1 MNDKQARPPLAILLV
16 AALAV
21 LLALIPFGYLLVR
34 VFGAGFESFLEILE
48 ETRTLELMTSSLLL
62 ALAVSVSA
70 ILIGTFQAWIA
81 VRSNLPGRKVFA
93 VLAALP
99 LAIPSYVAAYSWL
112 AVFPYLSGFF
122 AAWLILTMGTAPLVY
137 LSVSA
142 ALARFDSATEE
153 VASSLG
159 AGKFAVLR
167 KVTWPNIKGAA
178 YSGGLLSALYVLSD
192 FGAVSIVRYDT
203 FTRAIYNA
211 YRASFDRNLAATLA
225 LILVAVTVLVLV
237 IESKSQR
244 DKPIGTVIANRL
256 NRIDLQNYKTPLVA
270 LLAGIA
276 SVGLVVPMAS
286 LIRWSIIGLPETDW
300 AQVLEALFSSFYL
313 SISGGLLTAMLGV
326 ALAIVV
332 VRFRTPF
339 SKLLERS
346 VWLTH
351 ATPGIVVALSLVF
364 FSNQVAPWI
373 YQSLFLVLIAYVALF
388 LPNALSAIS
397 TPLRQSPISL
407 DEVSASLGL
416 TKFQTLRRVVL
427 PIAGPGIFA
436 ATTLVILTVL
446 KELPATLLLRPTG
459 VETLATRLWT
469 ETGVASFSTA
479 APYALLLVLLAGIPA
494 WLLNR
499 AIRKDLEPINDL
511 ERV

>member
-1 MNDKQARPPLAILLV
+1 V
-16 AALAV
+16 AVVAV
-21 LLALIPFGYLLVR
+21 LLSLIPFGYLLVR
-34 VFGAGFESFLEILE
+34 VFGAGFESFIESIE
-48 ETRTLELMTSSLLL
+48 RTRTLELLANSLLL
-62 ALAVSVSA
+62 AIAVSLSA
-70 ILIGTFQAWIA
+70 MLIGTLQAWIA
-81 VRSNLPGRKVFA
+81 VRSNLPGRKAFA

-99 LAIPSYVAAYSWL
+99 LAIPSYVAAYSWV
-112 AVFPYLSGFF
+112 AVIPGFSGFF
-122 AAWLILTMGTAPLVY
+122 AAWLLLTVGTAPLVY

-167 KVTWPNIKGAA
+167 KVTWPNIKGATF
-178 YSGGLLSALYVLSD
+178 SGGLLSALYVLSD

-237 IESKSQR
+237 VESRSR
-244 DKPIGTVIANRL
+244 GRKPIGTVIANRL
-256 NRIDLQNYKTPLVA
+256 NRIDLRIWKLPLVA
-270 LLAGIA
+270 LLTGIA
-276 SVGLVVPMAS
+276 SVSLVVPLAS
-286 LIRWSIIGLPETDW
+286 LTRWSIVGLPDTDW
-300 AQVLEALFSSFYL
+300 QEVSEALFSSIYL
-313 SISGGLLTAMLGV
+313 SVSGGMLTALLAV
-326 ALAIVV
+326 AIALVV
-332 VRFRTPF
+332 VRFKTRLGF
-339 SKLLERS
+339 VLERS

-351 ATPGIVVALSLVF
+351 ATPGIVVALSLVY
-364 FSNQVAPWI
+364 FSNQVSPWI
-373 YQSLFLVLIAYVALF
+373 YQTLFLVLIAYVALF

-397 TPLRQSPISL
+397 IPLSQSPTSL

-416 TKFQTLRRVVL
+416 TKLQTLRRVVL

-469 ETGVASFSTA
+469 ETGVAAFSTA
-479 APYALLLVLLAGIPA
+479 ALYALLLVLLAGIPA

-511 ERV
+511 ERA

>member
-1 MNDKQARPPLAILLV
+1 V
-16 AALAV
+16 AVVAV
-21 LLALIPFGYLLVR
+21 LLSLIPFGYLLVR
-34 VFGAGFESFLEILE
+34 VFGAGFDSFVESIER
-48 ETRTLELMTSSLLL
+48 TRTLELLANSVLL
-62 ALAVSVSA
+62 AIAVSLSA
-70 ILIGTFQAWIA
+70 MLIGTAQAWIA

-99 LAIPSYVAAYSWL
+99 LAIPSYVAAYSWV
-112 AVFPYLSGFF
+112 AVIPGFSGFF
-122 AAWLILTMGTAPLVY
+122 AAWLLLTVGTAPLVY

-167 KVTWPNIKGAA
+167 KVTWPNIKGATL
-178 YSGGLLSALYVLSD
+178 SGGLLSALYVLSD

-237 IESKSQR
+237 VESRSKGR
-244 DKPIGTVIANRL
+244 KPIGTVIANRL
-256 NRIDLQNYKTPLVA
+256 NRIDLRIWKLPLVA
-270 LLAGIA
+270 LLTGIA
-276 SVGLVVPMAS
+276 SVSLVVPLAS
-286 LIRWSIIGLPETDW
+286 LTRWSIVGLPDTDW
-300 AQVLEALFSSFYL
+300 QEVSEALFSSIYL
-313 SISGGLLTAMLGV
+313 SVSGGMLTALLAV
-326 ALAIVV
+326 AIALVV
-332 VRFRTPF
+332 VRFKTRLGF
-339 SKLLERS
+339 VLERS

-373 YQSLFLVLIAYVALF
+373 YQTLLLVLIAYVALF

-397 TPLRQSPISL
+397 IPLSQSPISL
-407 DEVSASLGL
+407 DEVSSSLGL
-416 TKFQTLRRVVL
+416 TKLQTLRRVVL

-469 ETGVASFSTA
+469 ETGVAAFSTA

-511 ERV
+511 ERA

>member
-1 MNDKQARPPLAILLV
+1 M
-16 AALAV
+16 
-21 LLALIPFGYLLVR
+21 
-34 VFGAGFESFLEILE
+34 
-48 ETRTLELMTSSLLL
+48 
-62 ALAVSVSA
+62 
-70 ILIGTFQAWIA
+70 LIGTLQAWIA
-81 VRSNLPGRKVFA
+81 VRSNLPGRKAFA

-99 LAIPSYVAAYSWL
+99 LAIPSYVAAYSWV
-112 AVFPYLSGFF
+112 AVIPGFGGFF
-122 AAWLILTMGTAPLVY
+122 AAWLLLTVGTAPLVY

-167 KVTWPNIKGAA
+167 KVTWPNIKGATF
-178 YSGGLLSALYVLSD
+178 SGGLLSALYVLSD

-237 IESKSQR
+237 VESRSR
-244 DKPIGTVIANRL
+244 GRKPIGTVIANRL
-256 NRIDLQNYKTPLVA
+256 NRIDLRVWKLPLVA
-270 LLAGIA
+270 LLTGIA
-276 SVGLVVPMAS
+276 SVSLVVPLAS
-286 LIRWSIIGLPETDW
+286 LTRWSIVGLPDTDW
-300 AQVLEALFSSFYL
+300 REVYEALFSSIHL
-313 SISGGLLTAMLGV
+313 SVSGGMLTALLAV
-326 ALAIVV
+326 AIALVV
-332 VRFRTPF
+332 VRFKTRLGF
-339 SKLLERS
+339 VLERS

-351 ATPGIVVALSLVF
+351 ATPGIVVALSLVY

-373 YQSLFLVLIAYVALF
+373 YQTLFLVLIAYVALF

-397 TPLRQSPISL
+397 IPLSQSPTSL

-416 TKFQTLRRVVL
+416 TKLQTLRRVVL

-469 ETGVASFSTA
+469 ETGVAAFSTA

-511 ERV
+511 ERA

>member
-1 MNDKQARPPLAILLV
+1 V
-16 AALAV
+16 AVVAV
-21 LLALIPFGYLLVR
+21 LLSLIPFGYLLVR
-34 VFGAGFESFLEILE
+34 VFGAGFESFIESIE
-48 ETRTLELMTSSLLL
+48 RTRTLELLANSLLL
-62 ALAVSVSA
+62 AIAVSLSA
-70 ILIGTFQAWIA
+70 MLIGTLQAWIA
-81 VRSNLPGRKVFA
+81 VRSNLPGRKAFA

-99 LAIPSYVAAYSWL
+99 LAIPSYVAAYSWV
-112 AVFPYLSGFF
+112 AVIPGFSGFF
-122 AAWLILTMGTAPLVY
+122 AAWLLLTVGTAPLVY

-167 KVTWPNIKGAA
+167 KVTWPNIKGATF
-178 YSGGLLSALYVLSD
+178 SGGLLSALYVLSD

-237 IESKSQR
+237 VESRSR
-244 DKPIGTVIANRL
+244 GRKPIGTVIANRL
-256 NRIDLQNYKTPLVA
+256 NRIDLRIWKLPLVA

-276 SVGLVVPMAS
+276 SVSLVVPLAS
-286 LIRWSIIGLPETDW
+286 LTRWSIVGLPDTDW
-300 AQVLEALFSSFYL
+300 QEVSEALFSSIYL
-313 SISGGLLTAMLGV
+313 SVSGGMLTALLAV
-326 ALAIVV
+326 AIALVV
-332 VRFRTPF
+332 VRFKTRLGF
-339 SKLLERS
+339 VLERS

-351 ATPGIVVALSLVF
+351 ATPGIVVALSLVY

-373 YQSLFLVLIAYVALF
+373 YQTLFLVLIAYVALF

-397 TPLRQSPISL
+397 IPLSQSPTSL

-416 TKFQTLRRVVL
+416 TKLQTLRRVVL

-469 ETGVASFSTA
+469 ETGVAAFSTA

-511 ERV
+511 ERA

>member
-1 MNDKQARPPLAILLV
+1 M
-16 AALAV
+16 
-21 LLALIPFGYLLVR
+21 
-34 VFGAGFESFLEILE
+34 
-48 ETRTLELMTSSLLL
+48 
-62 ALAVSVSA
+62 
-70 ILIGTFQAWIA
+70 LIGTLQAWIA

-99 LAIPSYVAAYSWL
+99 LAIPSYVAAYSWV
-112 AVFPYLSGFF
+112 AVIPGFSGFF
-122 AAWLILTMGTAPLVY
+122 AAWLLLTVGTAPLVY

-167 KVTWPNIKGAA
+167 KVTWPNIKGATL
-178 YSGGLLSALYVLSD
+178 SGGLLSALYVLSD

-237 IESKSQR
+237 VESRSR
-244 DKPIGTVIANRL
+244 GRKPIGTVIANRL
-256 NRIDLQNYKTPLVA
+256 NRIDLRIWKLPLVA

-276 SVGLVVPMAS
+276 SVSLVVPLAS
-286 LIRWSIIGLPETDW
+286 LTRWSIIGLPETNW
-300 AQVLEALFSSFYL
+300 QEVSEALFSSIYL
-313 SISGGLLTAMLGV
+313 SVSGGMLTALLAV
-326 ALAIVV
+326 AIALIV
-332 VRFRTPF
+332 VRFKTRLGF
-339 SKLLERS
+339 VLERS

-351 ATPGIVVALSLVF
+351 ATPGIVVALSLVY

-373 YQSLFLVLIAYVALF
+373 YQTLFLVLIAYVALF

-397 TPLRQSPISL
+397 IPLSQSPTSL

-416 TKFQTLRRVVL
+416 TKLQTLRRVVL

-469 ETGVASFSTA
+469 ETGVAAFSTA

-511 ERV
+511 ERA

>member
-1 MNDKQARPPLAILLV
+1 MAV
-16 AALAV
+16 VAV
-21 LLALIPFGYLLVR
+21 LLSLIPFGYLLVR
-34 VFGAGFESFLEILE
+34 VFGAGFESFIESIE
-48 ETRTLELMTSSLLL
+48 RTRTLELLANSLLL
-62 ALAVSVSA
+62 AIAVSLSA
-70 ILIGTFQAWIA
+70 MLIGTLQAWIA

-99 LAIPSYVAAYSWL
+99 LAIPSYVAAYSWV
-112 AVFPYLSGFF
+112 AVIPGFSGFF
-122 AAWLILTMGTAPLVY
+122 AAWLLLTVGTAPLVY

-167 KVTWPNIKGAA
+167 KVTWPNIKGATF
-178 YSGGLLSALYVLSD
+178 SGGLLSALYVLSD

-237 IESKSQR
+237 VESRSR
-244 DKPIGTVIANRL
+244 GRKPIGTVIANRL
-256 NRIDLQNYKTPLVA
+256 NRIDLRVWKLPLVA
-270 LLAGIA
+270 LLTGIA
-276 SVGLVVPMAS
+276 SVSLVVPLAS
-286 LIRWSIIGLPETDW
+286 LTRWSIVGLPDTDW
-300 AQVLEALFSSFYL
+300 QEVSEALFSSIYL
-313 SISGGLLTAMLGV
+313 SVSGGMLTALLAV
-326 ALAIVV
+326 AIALIV
-332 VRFRTPF
+332 VRFKTRLGF
-339 SKLLERS
+339 VLERS

-351 ATPGIVVALSLVF
+351 ATPGIVVALSLVY

-373 YQSLFLVLIAYVALF
+373 YQTLFLVLIAYVALF

-397 TPLRQSPISL
+397 IPLSQSPTSL

-416 TKFQTLRRVVL
+416 TKLQTLRRVVL

-469 ETGVASFSTA
+469 ETGVAAFSTA

-511 ERV
+511 ERA

>member
-1 MNDKQARPPLAILLV
+1 V
-16 AALAV
+16 AV
-21 LLALIPFGYLLVR
+21 LTVLLSLIPFGYLLVR
-34 VFGAGFESFLEILE
+34 VFGAGFDSFVELAEK
-48 ETRTLELMTSSLLL
+48 TRTLELLANSLLL
-62 ALAVSVSA
+62 ALAVSASA
-70 ILIGTFQAWIA
+70 MLIGTLQAWIA

-99 LAIPSYVAAYSWL
+99 LAIPSYVAAYSWV
-112 AVFPYLSGFF
+112 AVIPGFSGFF
-122 AAWLILTMGTAPLVY
+122 AAWLLLTVGTAPLVY

-167 KVTWPNIKGAA
+167 KVTWPNIKGATL
-178 YSGGLLSALYVLSD
+178 SGGLLSALYVLSD

-237 IESKSQR
+237 LESRSRGK
-244 DKPIGTVIANRL
+244 KPIGTVIANRL
-256 NRIDLQNYKTPLVA
+256 NRIDLRVWKLPLVA
-270 LLAGIA
+270 LLTGIA
-276 SVGLVVPMAS
+276 SVGLVVPLAS
-286 LIRWSIIGLPETDW
+286 LTRWSIVGLPDTDW
-300 AQVLEALFSSFYL
+300 QEVSEALFSSIYL
-313 SISGGLLTAMLGV
+313 SVSGGMLTALLAV
-326 ALAIVV
+326 AIALVV
-332 VRFRTPF
+332 VRFKTRLGF
-339 SKLLERS
+339 VLERS

-351 ATPGIVVALSLVF
+351 ATPGIVVALSLVY

-373 YQSLFLVLIAYVALF
+373 YQTLVLVLIAYVALF

-397 TPLRQSPISL
+397 IPLSQSPRSL

-416 TKFQTLRRVVL
+416 TKLQTLRRVVL

-469 ETGVASFSTA
+469 ETGVAAFSTA

-511 ERV
+511 ERA

>member
-1 MNDKQARPPLAILLV
+1 V
-16 AALAV
+16 AVVAV
-21 LLALIPFGYLLVR
+21 LLSLIPFGYLLVR
-34 VFGAGFESFLEILE
+34 VFGAGFDSFVESIER
-48 ETRTLELMTSSLLL
+48 TRTLELLANSVLL
-62 ALAVSVSA
+62 AIAVSLSA
-70 ILIGTFQAWIA
+70 MLIGTAQAWIA

-99 LAIPSYVAAYSWL
+99 LAIPSYVAAYSWV
-112 AVFPYLSGFF
+112 AVIPGFSGFF
-122 AAWLILTMGTAPLVY
+122 AAWLLLTVGTAPLVY

-167 KVTWPNIKGAA
+167 KVTWPNIKGATF
-178 YSGGLLSALYVLSD
+178 SGGLLSALYVLSD

-237 IESKSQR
+237 VESRSKGR
-244 DKPIGTVIANRL
+244 KPIGTVIANRL
-256 NRIDLQNYKTPLVA
+256 NRIDLRVWKLPLVA
-270 LLAGIA
+270 LLTGIA
-276 SVGLVVPMAS
+276 SVSLVVPLAS
-286 LIRWSIIGLPETDW
+286 LTRWSIVGLPDTDW
-300 AQVLEALFSSFYL
+300 QEVSEALFSSIYL
-313 SISGGLLTAMLGV
+313 SVSGGMLTALLAV
-326 ALAIVV
+326 AIALVV
-332 VRFRTPF
+332 VRFKTRLGF
-339 SKLLERS
+339 VLERS

-373 YQSLFLVLIAYVALF
+373 YQTLLLVLIAYVALF

-397 TPLRQSPISL
+397 IPLSQSPRSL

-416 TKFQTLRRVVL
+416 TKLQTLRRVVL

-469 ETGVASFSTA
+469 ETGVAAFSTA

-499 AIRKDLEPINDL
+499 AIRNDLEPINDL
-511 ERV
+511 ERA

>member
-1 MNDKQARPPLAILLV
+1 MAV
-16 AALAV
+16 VAV
-21 LLALIPFGYLLVR
+21 LLSLIPFGYLLVR
-34 VFGAGFESFLEILE
+34 VFGAGFDSFVESIER
-48 ETRTLELMTSSLLL
+48 TRTLELLANSLLL
-62 ALAVSVSA
+62 AIAVSLSA
-70 ILIGTFQAWIA
+70 MLIGTLQAWIA

-99 LAIPSYVAAYSWL
+99 LAIPSYVAAYSWV
-112 AVFPYLSGFF
+112 AVIPGFSGFF
-122 AAWLILTMGTAPLVY
+122 AAWLLLTVGTAPLVY

-167 KVTWPNIKGAA
+167 KVTWPNIKGATF
-178 YSGGLLSALYVLSD
+178 SGGLLSALYVLSD

-237 IESKSQR
+237 VESRSKGR
-244 DKPIGTVIANRL
+244 KPIGTVIANRL
-256 NRIDLQNYKTPLVA
+256 NRIDLRILRLPLVA
-270 LLAGIA
+270 LLTGIA
-276 SVGLVVPMAS
+276 SVSLVVPLAS
-286 LIRWSIIGLPETDW
+286 LTRWSIVGLPDTDW
-300 AQVLEALFSSFYL
+300 QEVSEALFSSIYL
-313 SISGGLLTAMLGV
+313 SVSGGMLTALLAV
-326 ALAIVV
+326 AIALVV
-332 VRFRTPF
+332 VRFKTRLGF
-339 SKLLERS
+339 VLERS

-373 YQSLFLVLIAYVALF
+373 YQTLLLVLIAYVALF

-397 TPLRQSPISL
+397 IPLSQSPISL

-416 TKFQTLRRVVL
+416 TKLQTLRRVVL

-469 ETGVASFSTA
+469 ETSVASFSTA

-499 AIRKDLEPINDL
+499 AIRKDLEPIGDL

>member
-1 MNDKQARPPLAILLV
+1 MAV
-16 AALAV
+16 SAV
-21 LLALIPFGYLLVR
+21 LLSLIPFSYLLIR
-34 VFGAGFESFLEILE
+34 VFGSGFETFVELVLAQ
-48 ETRTLELMTSSLLL
+48 RTLELIASSLLL
-62 ALAVSVSA
+62 AIAVSLSA
-70 ILIGTFQAWIA
+70 MLIGTLQAWIA

-99 LAIPSYVAAYSWL
+99 LAIPSYVAAYSWV
-112 AVFPYLSGFF
+112 AVVPGFSGFF
-122 AAWLILTMGTAPLVY
+122 AAWLLLTVGTSPLVY

-167 KVTWPNIKGAA
+167 KITWPNIKGATV
-178 YSGGLLSALYVLSD
+178 SGGLLSALYVLSD

-225 LILVAVTVLVLV
+225 LVLVAVTVLVLV
-237 IESKSQR
+237 VESKSR
-244 DKPIGTVIANRL
+244 GSKPIGTVIANRL
-256 NRIDLQNYKTPLVA
+256 NRIDLRIWKLPLVA
-270 LLAGIA
+270 LLTGIA
-276 SVGLVVPMAS
+276 TVSLLIPLAS
-286 LIRWSIIGLPETDW
+286 LTRWSIIGLPETNW
-300 AQVLEALFSSFYL
+300 QQVFEALFSSIYL
-313 SISGGLLTAMLGV
+313 SVSGGMLTALLAVAV
-326 ALAIVV
+326 ALVV
-332 VRFRTPF
+332 VRFRHRF
-339 SKLLERS
+339 GFVLERS

-364 FSNQVAPWI
+364 FSNQIAPWI
-373 YQSLFLVLIAYVALF
+373 YQTLFLVLIAYVALF

-397 TPLRQSPISL
+397 TPLRQSPVSF

-416 TKFQTLRRVVL
+416 TKLQTLRRVVL

-469 ETGVASFSTA
+469 ETGVAAFSTA

-499 AIRKDLEPINDL
+499 AIRKDLEPISDL
-511 ERV
+511 ERVQ

>member
-1 MNDKQARPPLAILLV
+1 MAV
-16 AALAV
+16 VAV
-21 LLALIPFGYLLVR
+21 LLSLIPFGYLLVR
-34 VFGAGFESFLEILE
+34 VFGAGFDSFVESIER
-48 ETRTLELMTSSLLL
+48 TRTLELLANSLLL
-62 ALAVSVSA
+62 AIAVSLSA
-70 ILIGTFQAWIA
+70 MLIGTLQAWIA
-81 VRSNLPGRKVFA
+81 VRSNLPGRKAFA

-99 LAIPSYVAAYSWL
+99 LAIPSYVAAYSWV
-112 AVFPYLSGFF
+112 AVIPGFGGFF
-122 AAWLILTMGTAPLVY
+122 AAWLLLTVGTAPLVY

-167 KVTWPNIKGAA
+167 KVTWPNIKGATF
-178 YSGGLLSALYVLSD
+178 SGGLLSALYVLSD

-237 IESKSQR
+237 VESRSR
-244 DKPIGTVIANRL
+244 GRKPIGTVIANRL
-256 NRIDLQNYKTPLVA
+256 NRIDLRVWKLPLVA
-270 LLAGIA
+270 LLTGIA
-276 SVGLVVPMAS
+276 SVSLVVPLAS
-286 LIRWSIIGLPETDW
+286 LTRWSIVGLPDTDW
-300 AQVLEALFSSFYL
+300 REVYEALFSSIHL
-313 SISGGLLTAMLGV
+313 SVSGGMLTALLAV
-326 ALAIVV
+326 AIALVV
-332 VRFRTPF
+332 VRFKTRLGF
-339 SKLLERS
+339 VLERS

-351 ATPGIVVALSLVF
+351 ATPGIVVALSLVY

-373 YQSLFLVLIAYVALF
+373 YQTLFLVLIAYVALF

-397 TPLRQSPISL
+397 IPLSQSPTSL

-416 TKFQTLRRVVL
+416 TKLQTLRRVVL

-469 ETGVASFSTA
+469 ETGVAAFSTA

-511 ERV
+511 ERA

>member
-1 MNDKQARPPLAILLV
+1 V
-16 AALAV
+16 AV
-21 LLALIPFGYLLVR
+21 LTVLLSLIPFGYLLVR
-34 VFGAGFESFLEILE
+34 VFGAGFDSFVELAEK
-48 ETRTLELMTSSLLL
+48 TRTLELLANSLLL
-62 ALAVSVSA
+62 ALAVSASA
-70 ILIGTFQAWIA
+70 MLIGTLQAWIA

-99 LAIPSYVAAYSWL
+99 LAIPSYVAAYSWV
-112 AVFPYLSGFF
+112 AVIPGFSGFF
-122 AAWLILTMGTAPLVY
+122 AAWLLLTVGTAPLVY

-167 KVTWPNIKGAA
+167 KVTWPNIKGATL
-178 YSGGLLSALYVLSD
+178 SGGLLSALYVLSD

-237 IESKSQR
+237 VESRSRGK
-244 DKPIGTVIANRL
+244 KHIGTVIANRL
-256 NRIDLQNYKTPLVA
+256 NRIDLRIWKLPMVA

-276 SVGLVVPMAS
+276 SVSLVVPLAS
-286 LIRWSIIGLPETDW
+286 LTRWSIVGLPDTDW
-300 AQVLEALFSSFYL
+300 QEVSEALFSSIYL
-313 SISGGLLTAMLGV
+313 SVSGGMLTALLAV
-326 ALAIVV
+326 AIALIV
-332 VRFRTPF
+332 VRFKTRLGF
-339 SKLLERS
+339 VLERS

-351 ATPGIVVALSLVF
+351 ATPGIVVALSLVY

-373 YQSLFLVLIAYVALF
+373 YQTLFLVLIAYVALF

-397 TPLRQSPISL
+397 IPLSQSPTSL

-416 TKFQTLRRVVL
+416 TKLQTLRRVVL

-469 ETGVASFSTA
+469 ETGVAAFSTA

-511 ERV
+511 ERA

>member
-1 MNDKQARPPLAILLV
+1 V
-16 AALAV
+16 AVVAV
-21 LLALIPFGYLLVR
+21 LLSLIPFGYLLVR
-34 VFGAGFESFLEILE
+34 VFGAGFDSFVESIER
-48 ETRTLELMTSSLLL
+48 TRTLELLANSVLL
-62 ALAVSVSA
+62 AIAVSLSA
-70 ILIGTFQAWIA
+70 MLIGTLQAWIA

-99 LAIPSYVAAYSWL
+99 LAIPSYVAAYSWV
-112 AVFPYLSGFF
+112 AVIPGFSGFF
-122 AAWLILTMGTAPLVY
+122 AAWLLLTVGTAPLVY

-167 KVTWPNIKGAA
+167 KVTWPNIKGATF
-178 YSGGLLSALYVLSD
+178 SGGLLSALYVLSD

-237 IESKSQR
+237 VESRSRGKKR
-244 DKPIGTVIANRL
+244 IGTVIANRL
-256 NRIDLQNYKTPLVA
+256 NRIDLRVWKLPLVA
-270 LLAGIA
+270 LLTGIA
-276 SVGLVVPMAS
+276 SVSLVVPLAS
-286 LIRWSIIGLPETDW
+286 LTRWSIVGLPDTDW
-300 AQVLEALFSSFYL
+300 QEVSEALFSSIYL
-313 SISGGLLTAMLGV
+313 SVSGGMLTALLAV
-326 ALAIVV
+326 AIALIV
-332 VRFRTPF
+332 VRFKTRLGF
-339 SKLLERS
+339 VLERS

-351 ATPGIVVALSLVF
+351 ATPGIVVALSLVY

-373 YQSLFLVLIAYVALF
+373 YQTLFLVLIAYVALF

-397 TPLRQSPISL
+397 IPLSQSPTSL

-416 TKFQTLRRVVL
+416 TKLQTLRRVVL

-469 ETGVASFSTA
+469 ETGVAAFSTA

-511 ERV
+511 ERA

>member
-1 MNDKQARPPLAILLV
+1 V
-16 AALAV
+16 AVVAV
-21 LLALIPFGYLLVR
+21 LLSLIPFGYLLVR
-34 VFGAGFESFLEILE
+34 VFGAGFDSFVESIER
-48 ETRTLELMTSSLLL
+48 TRTLELLANSLLL
-62 ALAVSVSA
+62 AIAVSLSA
-70 ILIGTFQAWIA
+70 MLIGTLQAWIA
-81 VRSNLPGRKVFA
+81 VRSNLPGRKAFA

-99 LAIPSYVAAYSWL
+99 LAIPSYVAAYSWV
-112 AVFPYLSGFF
+112 AVIPGFSGFF
-122 AAWLILTMGTAPLVY
+122 AAWLLLTVGTAPLVY

-167 KVTWPNIKGAA
+167 KVTWPNIKGATF
-178 YSGGLLSALYVLSD
+178 SGGLLSALYVLSD

-225 LILVAVTVLVLV
+225 LILVAVTVLVLIV
-237 IESKSQR
+237 ESRSR
-244 DKPIGTVIANRL
+244 GRKPIGTVIANRL
-256 NRIDLQNYKTPLVA
+256 NRIDLRIWKLPLVA
-270 LLAGIA
+270 LLTGIA
-276 SVGLVVPMAS
+276 SVSLVVPLAS
-286 LIRWSIIGLPETDW
+286 LTRWSIVGLPDTDW
-300 AQVLEALFSSFYL
+300 QEVSEALFSSIYL
-313 SISGGLLTAMLGV
+313 SVSGGMITALLAV
-326 ALAIVV
+326 AIALVV
-332 VRFRTPF
+332 VRFKTRLGF
-339 SKLLERS
+339 VLERS

-351 ATPGIVVALSLVF
+351 ATPGIVVALSLVY
-364 FSNQVAPWI
+364 FSNQVSPWI
-373 YQSLFLVLIAYVALF
+373 YQTLFLVLIAYVALF

-397 TPLRQSPISL
+397 IPLSQSPTSL

-416 TKFQTLRRVVL
+416 TKLQTLRRVVL

-469 ETGVASFSTA
+469 ETGVAAFSTA

-511 ERV
+511 ERA

>member
-1 MNDKQARPPLAILLV
+1 MAV
-16 AALAV
+16 VAV
-21 LLALIPFGYLLVR
+21 LLSLIPFGYLLVR
-34 VFGAGFESFLEILE
+34 VFGAGFESFIESIE
-48 ETRTLELMTSSLLL
+48 RTRTLELLANSLLL
-62 ALAVSVSA
+62 AIAVSLSA
-70 ILIGTFQAWIA
+70 MLIGTLQAWIA

-99 LAIPSYVAAYSWL
+99 LAIPSYVAAYSWV
-112 AVFPYLSGFF
+112 AVIPGFSGFF
-122 AAWLILTMGTAPLVY
+122 AAWLLLTVGTAPLVY

-167 KVTWPNIKGAA
+167 KVTWPNIKGATF
-178 YSGGLLSALYVLSD
+178 SGGLLSALYVLSD

-237 IESKSQR
+237 VESRSR
-244 DKPIGTVIANRL
+244 GRKPIGTVIANRL
-256 NRIDLQNYKTPLVA
+256 NRIDLRVWKLPLVA
-270 LLAGIA
+270 LLTGIA
-276 SVGLVVPMAS
+276 SVSLVVPLAS
-286 LIRWSIIGLPETDW
+286 LTRWSIVGLPDTDW
-300 AQVLEALFSSFYL
+300 QEVSKALFSSIYL
-313 SISGGLLTAMLGV
+313 SVSGGMLTALLAV
-326 ALAIVV
+326 AIALVV
-332 VRFRTPF
+332 VRFKTRLGF
-339 SKLLERS
+339 VLERS

-373 YQSLFLVLIAYVALF
+373 YQTLFLVLIAYVALF

-397 TPLRQSPISL
+397 IPLSQSPRSL

-416 TKFQTLRRVVL
+416 TKLQTLRRVVL

-469 ETGVASFSTA
+469 ETGVAAFSTA

-511 ERV
+511 ERA

>member
-1 MNDKQARPPLAILLV
+1 V
-16 AALAV
+16 AVVAV
-21 LLALIPFGYLLVR
+21 LLSLIPFGYLLVR
-34 VFGAGFESFLEILE
+34 VFGAGFESFVESIE
-48 ETRTLELMTSSLLL
+48 RTRTLELLANSLLL
-62 ALAVSVSA
+62 AIAVSLSA
-70 ILIGTFQAWIA
+70 MLIGTLQAWIA
-81 VRSNLPGRKVFA
+81 VRSNLPGRKAFA

-99 LAIPSYVAAYSWL
+99 LAIPSYVAAYSWV
-112 AVFPYLSGFF
+112 AVIPGFGGFF
-122 AAWLILTMGTAPLVY
+122 AAWLLLTVGTAPLVY

-167 KVTWPNIKGAA
+167 KVTWPNIKGATF
-178 YSGGLLSALYVLSD
+178 SGGLLSALYVLSD

-237 IESKSQR
+237 VESRSRGK
-244 DKPIGTVIANRL
+244 KPIGTVIANRL
-256 NRIDLQNYKTPLVA
+256 NRIDLRIWKLPLVA

-276 SVGLVVPMAS
+276 SVSLVVPLAS
-286 LIRWSIIGLPETDW
+286 LTRWSIVGLPDTDW
-300 AQVLEALFSSFYL
+300 QEVSEALFSSIYL
-313 SISGGLLTAMLGV
+313 SVSGGMLTALLAV
-326 ALAIVV
+326 AIALIV
-332 VRFRTPF
+332 VRFKTRLGF
-339 SKLLERS
+339 VLERS

-351 ATPGIVVALSLVF
+351 ATPGIVVALSLVY

-373 YQSLFLVLIAYVALF
+373 YQTLFLVLIAYVALF

-397 TPLRQSPISL
+397 IPLSQSPTSL

-416 TKFQTLRRVVL
+416 TKLQTLRRVVL

-469 ETGVASFSTA
+469 ETGVAAFSTA

-511 ERV
+511 ERA

>member
-1 MNDKQARPPLAILLV
+1 M
-16 AALAV
+16 
-21 LLALIPFGYLLVR
+21 
-34 VFGAGFESFLEILE
+34 
-48 ETRTLELMTSSLLL
+48 
-62 ALAVSVSA
+62 
-70 ILIGTFQAWIA
+70 LIGTLQAWIA

-99 LAIPSYVAAYSWL
+99 LAIPSYVAAYSWV
-112 AVFPYLSGFF
+112 AVIPGFSGFF
-122 AAWLILTMGTAPLVY
+122 AAWLLLTVVTAPLVY

-167 KVTWPNIKGAA
+167 KITWPNIKGATL
-178 YSGGLLSALYVLSD
+178 SGGLLSALYVLSD

-237 IESKSQR
+237 VESRSKGR
-244 DKPIGTVIANRL
+244 KPIGTVIANRL
-256 NRIDLQNYKTPLVA
+256 NRIDLRVWKLPLVA

-276 SVGLVVPMAS
+276 SVSLVVPLAS
-286 LIRWSIIGLPETDW
+286 LTRWSIVGLPDTDW
-300 AQVLEALFSSFYL
+300 QEVSEALFSSIYL
-313 SISGGLLTAMLGV
+313 SVSGGMLTALLAV
-326 ALAIVV
+326 AIALVV
-332 VRFRTPF
+332 VRFKTRLGF
-339 SKLLERS
+339 VLERS

-351 ATPGIVVALSLVF
+351 ATPGIVVALSLVY
-364 FSNQVAPWI
+364 FSNQVAPWV
-373 YQSLFLVLIAYVALF
+373 YQTLVLVLIAYVALF

-397 TPLRQSPISL
+397 IPLSQSPRSL

-416 TKFQTLRRVVL
+416 TKLQTLRRVVL

-469 ETGVASFSTA
+469 ETGVAAFSTA

-499 AIRKDLEPINDL
+499 AIRKDLEPIGDL

>member
-1 MNDKQARPPLAILLV
+1 V
-16 AALAV
+16 AVVAV
-21 LLALIPFGYLLVR
+21 FLSLIPFGYLLVR
-34 VFGAGFESFLEILE
+34 VFGAGFDSFVESIER
-48 ETRTLELMTSSLLL
+48 TRTLELLANSLLL
-62 ALAVSVSA
+62 AIAVSLSA
-70 ILIGTFQAWIA
+70 MLIGTLQAWIA
-81 VRSNLPGRKVFA
+81 VRSNLPGRKAFA

-99 LAIPSYVAAYSWL
+99 LAIPSYVAAYSWV
-112 AVFPYLSGFF
+112 AVIPGFSGFF
-122 AAWLILTMGTAPLVY
+122 AAWLLLTVGTAPLVY
-137 LSVSA
+137 ISVSA

-167 KVTWPNIKGAA
+167 KVTWPNIKGATL
-178 YSGGLLSALYVLSD
+178 SGGLLSALYVLSD

-225 LILVAVTVLVLV
+225 LILVAVTVVVLV
-237 IESKSQR
+237 VESRSKGR
-244 DKPIGTVIANRL
+244 KPIGTVIANRL
-256 NRIDLQNYKTPLVA
+256 NRIDLRIWKLPLVA
-270 LLAGIA
+270 LLTGIA
-276 SVGLVVPMAS
+276 SVSLVVPLAS
-286 LIRWSIIGLPETDW
+286 LTRWSIVGLPDTDW
-300 AQVLEALFSSFYL
+300 QEVSEALFSSIYL
-313 SISGGLLTAMLGV
+313 SVSGGIITALLAV
-326 ALAIVV
+326 AIALVV
-332 VRFRTPF
+332 VRFKTRLGF
-339 SKLLERS
+339 VLERS

-373 YQSLFLVLIAYVALF
+373 YQTLLLVLIAYVALF

-397 TPLRQSPISL
+397 IPLSQSPISL

-416 TKFQTLRRVVL
+416 TKLQTLRRVVL

-469 ETGVASFSTA
+469 ETSVASFSTA
-479 APYALLLVLLAGIPA
+479 APYALLLVVLAGIPA

>member
-1 MNDKQARPPLAILLV
+1 V
-16 AALAV
+16 AVVAV
-21 LLALIPFGYLLVR
+21 LLSLIPFGYLLVR
-34 VFGAGFESFLEILE
+34 VFGAGFESFIESIE
-48 ETRTLELMTSSLLL
+48 RTRTLELLANSLLL
-62 ALAVSVSA
+62 AIAVSLSA
-70 ILIGTFQAWIA
+70 MLIGTLQAWIA
-81 VRSNLPGRKVFA
+81 VRSNLPGRKAFA

-99 LAIPSYVAAYSWL
+99 LAIPSYVAAYSWV
-112 AVFPYLSGFF
+112 AVIPGFSGFF
-122 AAWLILTMGTAPLVY
+122 AAWLLLTVGTAPLVY

-167 KVTWPNIKGAA
+167 KVTWPNIKGATF
-178 YSGGLLSALYVLSD
+178 SGGLLSALYVLSD

-237 IESKSQR
+237 VESRSKGR
-244 DKPIGTVIANRL
+244 TPIGTVIANRL
-256 NRIDLQNYKTPLVA
+256 NRIDLRVWKLPLVA
-270 LLAGIA
+270 LLTGIA
-276 SVGLVVPMAS
+276 SVSLVVPLAS
-286 LIRWSIIGLPETDW
+286 LTRWSIVGLPDTDW
-300 AQVLEALFSSFYL
+300 QEVSEALFSSIYL
-313 SISGGLLTAMLGV
+313 SVSGGMLTALLAV
-326 ALAIVV
+326 AIALIV
-332 VRFRTPF
+332 VRFKTRLGF
-339 SKLLERS
+339 VLERS

-351 ATPGIVVALSLVF
+351 ATPGIVVALSLVY
-364 FSNQVAPWI
+364 FSNHVAPWI
-373 YQSLFLVLIAYVALF
+373 YQTLFLVLIAYVALF

-397 TPLRQSPISL
+397 IPLSQSPTSL

-416 TKFQTLRRVVL
+416 TKLQTLRRVVL

-469 ETGVASFSTA
+469 ETGVAAFSTA

>member
-1 MNDKQARPPLAILLV
+1 V
-16 AALAV
+16 AVVAV
-21 LLALIPFGYLLVR
+21 LLSLIPFGYLLVR
-34 VFGAGFESFLEILE
+34 VFGAGFESFVESIE
-48 ETRTLELMTSSLLL
+48 RTRTLELLANSLLL
-62 ALAVSVSA
+62 AIAVSLSA
-70 ILIGTFQAWIA
+70 MLIGTLQAWIA
-81 VRSNLPGRKVFA
+81 VRSNLPGRKAFA

-99 LAIPSYVAAYSWL
+99 LAIPSYVAAYSWV
-112 AVFPYLSGFF
+112 AVIPGFGGFF
-122 AAWLILTMGTAPLVY
+122 AAWLLLTVGTAPLVY

-167 KVTWPNIKGAA
+167 KVTWPNIKGATF
-178 YSGGLLSALYVLSD
+178 SGGLLSALYVLSD

-237 IESKSQR
+237 VESRSRGK
-244 DKPIGTVIANRL
+244 KPIGTVIANRL
-256 NRIDLQNYKTPLVA
+256 NRIDLRVWKLPLVA
-270 LLAGIA
+270 LLTGIA
-276 SVGLVVPMAS
+276 SVSLVVPLAS
-286 LIRWSIIGLPETDW
+286 LTRWSIVGLPDTDW
-300 AQVLEALFSSFYL
+300 QEVSEALFSSIYL
-313 SISGGLLTAMLGV
+313 SVSGGMLTALLAV
-326 ALAIVV
+326 AIALIV
-332 VRFRTPF
+332 VRFKTRLGF
-339 SKLLERS
+339 VLERS

-351 ATPGIVVALSLVF
+351 ATPGIVVALSLVY

-373 YQSLFLVLIAYVALF
+373 YQTLFLVLIAYVALF

-397 TPLRQSPISL
+397 IPLSQSPTSL

-416 TKFQTLRRVVL
+416 TKLQTLRRVVL

-469 ETGVASFSTA
+469 ETGVAAFSTA

-511 ERV
+511 ERA

>member
-1 MNDKQARPPLAILLV
+1 LLS
-16 AALAV
+16 
-21 LLALIPFGYLLVR
+21 LIPFVYLLLR
-34 VFGAGFESFLEILE
+34 VFGAGFEGFIELALA
-48 ETRTLELMTSSLLL
+48 TRTLELIVSSLLL
-62 ALAVSVSA
+62 AISVSLSA
-70 ILIGTFQAWIA
+70 MLIGTFQAWIA
-81 VRSNLPGRKVFA
+81 VRSNLPGRKVFG

-99 LAIPSYVAAYSWL
+99 LAIPSYVAAYSWV
-112 AVFPYLSGFF
+112 AVIPGFSGFF
-122 AAWLILTMGTAPLVY
+122 AAWLLLTVGTAPLVY
-137 LSVSA
+137 ISVSA
-142 ALARFDSATEE
+142 ALARFDSAPEE

-167 KVTWPNIKGAA
+167 KVTWPNIKGATL
-178 YSGGLLSALYVLSD
+178 SGGLLSALYVLSD

-237 IESKSQR
+237 VESRSKGR
-244 DKPIGTVIANRL
+244 KPIGTVIANRL
-256 NRIDLQNYKTPLVA
+256 NRIDLRIWKLPLVA
-270 LLAGIA
+270 LLTGIA
-276 SVGLVVPMAS
+276 SVSLVVPLAS
-286 LIRWSIIGLPETDW
+286 LTRWSIVGLPDTDW
-300 AQVLEALFSSFYL
+300 QEISEALFSSIYL
-313 SISGGLLTAMLGV
+313 SVSGGMITALLAV
-326 ALAIVV
+326 AIALVV
-332 VRFRTPF
+332 VRFKTRLGF
-339 SKLLERS
+339 VLERS

-373 YQSLFLVLIAYVALF
+373 YQTLILVLIAYVALF

-397 TPLRQSPISL
+397 IPLSQSPTSL

-416 TKFQTLRRVVL
+416 TKLQTLRRVVL

-469 ETGVASFSTA
+469 ETGVAAFSTA
-479 APYALLLVLLAGIPA
+479 APYALLLVVLAGIPA

-499 AIRKDLEPINDL
+499 AIRKDLEPINGL

>member
-1 MNDKQARPPLAILLV
+1 V
-16 AALAV
+16 AVVAV
-21 LLALIPFGYLLVR
+21 LLSLIPFGYLLVR
-34 VFGAGFESFLEILE
+34 VFGAGFESFIESIE
-48 ETRTLELMTSSLLL
+48 RTRTLELLANSLLL
-62 ALAVSVSA
+62 AIAVSLSA
-70 ILIGTFQAWIA
+70 MLIGTLQAWIA
-81 VRSNLPGRKVFA
+81 VRSNLPGRKAFA

-99 LAIPSYVAAYSWL
+99 LAIPSYVAAYSWV
-112 AVFPYLSGFF
+112 AVIPGFSGFF
-122 AAWLILTMGTAPLVY
+122 AAWLLLTVGTAPLVY

-167 KVTWPNIKGAA
+167 KVTWPNIKGATF
-178 YSGGLLSALYVLSD
+178 SGGLLSALYVLSD

-237 IESKSQR
+237 VESRSKGR
-244 DKPIGTVIANRL
+244 KPIGTVIANRL
-256 NRIDLQNYKTPLVA
+256 NRIDLRIWKLPLVA
-270 LLAGIA
+270 LLTGIA
-276 SVGLVVPMAS
+276 SVSLVVPLAS
-286 LIRWSIIGLPETDW
+286 LTRWSIVGLPDTDW
-300 AQVLEALFSSFYL
+300 QEVSEALFSSIYL
-313 SISGGLLTAMLGV
+313 SVSGGMITALLAV
-326 ALAIVV
+326 AIALVV
-332 VRFRTPF
+332 VRFKTRLGF
-339 SKLLERS
+339 VLERS

-351 ATPGIVVALSLVF
+351 ATPGIVVALSLVY
-364 FSNQVAPWI
+364 FSNQVSPWI
-373 YQSLFLVLIAYVALF
+373 YQTLFLVLIAYVALF

-397 TPLRQSPISL
+397 IPLSQSPTSL

-416 TKFQTLRRVVL
+416 TKLQTLRRVVL

-469 ETGVASFSTA
+469 ETGVAAFSTA

-511 ERV
+511 ERA

>member
-1 MNDKQARPPLAILLV
+1 MAV
-16 AALAV
+16 VAV
-21 LLALIPFGYLLVR
+21 LLSLIPFGYLLVR
-34 VFGAGFESFLEILE
+34 VFGAGFDSFVESIER
-48 ETRTLELMTSSLLL
+48 TRTLELLANSVLL
-62 ALAVSVSA
+62 AIAVSLSA
-70 ILIGTFQAWIA
+70 MLIGTAQAWIA

-99 LAIPSYVAAYSWL
+99 LAIPSYVAAYSWV
-112 AVFPYLSGFF
+112 AVIPGFSGFF
-122 AAWLILTMGTAPLVY
+122 AAWLLLTVGTTPLVY

-167 KVTWPNIKGAA
+167 KVTWPNIKGATI
-178 YSGGLLSALYVLSD
+178 SGGLLSALYVLSD

-237 IESKSQR
+237 VESRSKGR
-244 DKPIGTVIANRL
+244 KPIGTVIANRL
-256 NRIDLQNYKTPLVA
+256 NRIDLRSWKLPLVA
-270 LLAGIA
+270 LLTGIA
-276 SVGLVVPMAS
+276 SVSLVVPLAS
-286 LIRWSIIGLPETDW
+286 LTRWSIVGLPDTDW
-300 AQVLEALFSSFYL
+300 QEVSEALFSSIYL
-313 SISGGLLTAMLGV
+313 SVSGGMLTALLAV
-326 ALAIVV
+326 AIALVV
-332 VRFRTPF
+332 VRFKTRLGF
-339 SKLLERS
+339 VLERS

-351 ATPGIVVALSLVF
+351 ATPGIVVALSLVY

-373 YQSLFLVLIAYVALF
+373 YQTLSLVLIAYVALF

-397 TPLRQSPISL
+397 IPLSQSPTSL

-416 TKFQTLRRVVL
+416 TKLQTLRRVVL

-469 ETGVASFSTA
+469 ETGVAAFSTA

-511 ERV
+511 ERA

>member
-1 MNDKQARPPLAILLV
+1 V
-16 AALAV
+16 AVVAV
-21 LLALIPFGYLLVR
+21 LLSLIPFGYLLVR
-34 VFGAGFESFLEILE
+34 VFGAGFDSFVESIER
-48 ETRTLELMTSSLLL
+48 TRTLELLANSLLL
-62 ALAVSVSA
+62 AIAVSLSA
-70 ILIGTFQAWIA
+70 MLIGTLQAWIA
-81 VRSNLPGRKVFA
+81 VRSNLPGKKVFA

-99 LAIPSYVAAYSWL
+99 LAIPSYVAAYSWV
-112 AVFPYLSGFF
+112 AVIPGFSGFF
-122 AAWLILTMGTAPLVY
+122 AAWLLLTVGTAPLVY

-142 ALARFDSATEE
+142 ALPRFDSATEE

-167 KVTWPNIKGAA
+167 KVTWPNIKGATF
-178 YSGGLLSALYVLSD
+178 SGGLLSALYVLSD

-237 IESKSQR
+237 VESRSKGR
-244 DKPIGTVIANRL
+244 KPIGTVIANRL
-256 NRIDLQNYKTPLVA
+256 NRIDLRSWKLPLVA
-270 LLAGIA
+270 LLTGIA
-276 SVGLVVPMAS
+276 SVSLIVPLAS
-286 LIRWSIIGLPETDW
+286 LIRWSIVGLPDTDW
-300 AQVLEALFSSFYL
+300 QEVSEALFSSIYL
-313 SISGGLLTAMLGV
+313 SVSGGMLTALLAV
-326 ALAIVV
+326 AIALVV
-332 VRFRTPF
+332 VRFKTRLGF
-339 SKLLERS
+339 VLERS

-351 ATPGIVVALSLVF
+351 ATPGIVVALSLVY

-373 YQSLFLVLIAYVALF
+373 YQTLSLVLIAYVALF

-397 TPLRQSPISL
+397 IPLSQSPRSL

-416 TKFQTLRRVVL
+416 TKLQTLRRVVL

-459 VETLATRLWT
+459 VETLATRLWN
-469 ETGVASFSTA
+469 ETGVAAFSTA

-499 AIRKDLEPINDL
+499 AIRNDLEPINDL
-511 ERV
+511 ERA

>member
-1 MNDKQARPPLAILLV
+1 MAV
-16 AALAV
+16 VAV
-21 LLALIPFGYLLVR
+21 LLSLIPFGYLLVR
-34 VFGAGFESFLEILE
+34 VFGAGFDSFVESIER
-48 ETRTLELMTSSLLL
+48 TRTLELLANSVLL
-62 ALAVSVSA
+62 AIAVSLSA
-70 ILIGTFQAWIA
+70 MLIGTAQAWIA

-93 VLAALP
+93 ILAALP
-99 LAIPSYVAAYSWL
+99 LAIPSYVAAYSWV
-112 AVFPYLSGFF
+112 AVIPGFSGFF
-122 AAWLILTMGTAPLVY
+122 AAWLLLTVGTAPLVY

-167 KVTWPNIKGAA
+167 KVTWPNIKGATF
-178 YSGGLLSALYVLSD
+178 SGGLLSALYVLSD

-237 IESKSQR
+237 VESRSRGKKR
-244 DKPIGTVIANRL
+244 IGTVIANRL
-256 NRIDLQNYKTPLVA
+256 NRIDLRVWKLPLVA
-270 LLAGIA
+270 LLTGIA
-276 SVGLVVPMAS
+276 SVSLLVPLAS
-286 LIRWSIIGLPETDW
+286 LTRWSIVGLPDTDW
-300 AQVLEALFSSFYL
+300 QEVSEALFSSIYL
-313 SISGGLLTAMLGV
+313 SVSGGMITAFLAV
-326 ALAIVV
+326 AIALVV
-332 VRFRTPF
+332 VRFKTRLGF
-339 SKLLERS
+339 ILERS

-373 YQSLFLVLIAYVALF
+373 YQTLFLVLIAYVALF

-397 TPLRQSPISL
+397 IPLSQSPISL
-407 DEVSASLGL
+407 DEVSSSLGL
-416 TKFQTLRRVVL
+416 TKLQTLRRVVL

-469 ETGVASFSTA
+469 ETSVASFSTA
-479 APYALLLVLLAGIPA
+479 APYALLLVVLAGIPA

>member
-1 MNDKQARPPLAILLV
+1 MAV
-16 AALAV
+16 SAV
-21 LLALIPFGYLLVR
+21 LLSLIPLAYLLVR
-34 VFGAGFESFLEILE
+34 VFGAGFDSFVELALAP
-48 ETRTLELMTSSLLL
+48 RTFELISSSLLL
-62 ALAVSVSA
+62 ALAVSLSA
-70 ILIGTFQAWIA
+70 MLIGTVQAWIA

-99 LAIPSYVAAYSWL
+99 LAIPSYVAAYSWV
-112 AVFPYLSGFF
+112 AVIPGFSGFF
-122 AAWLILTMGTAPLVY
+122 AAWLLLSVGTTPLVY

-159 AGKFAVLR
+159 SGKFAVLR
-167 KVTWPNIKGAA
+167 KITWPNIKSATL
-178 YSGGLLSALYVLSD
+178 SGGLLSALYVLSD

-237 IESKSQR
+237 VESRSRGKR
-244 DKPIGTVIANRL
+244 PLGTVIANRL
-256 NRIDLQNYKTPLVA
+256 NRIDLRGWRIPLVA

-276 SVGLVVPMAS
+276 SVSLVVPLAS
-286 LIRWSIIGLPETDW
+286 LTRWSMVGLPETNW
-300 AQVLEALFSSFYL
+300 EQLGEALFSSVYL
-313 SISGGLLTAMLGV
+313 SVSGGMLTAMLAVAV
-326 ALAIVV
+326 ALVV
-332 VRFRTPF
+332 VRFRTRLGF
-339 SKLLERS
+339 VLERS

-373 YQSLFLVLIAYVALF
+373 YQSLFLVLIAYIALF

-397 TPLRQSPISL
+397 TPLRQSPVSL

-416 TKFQTLRRVVL
+416 TKLQTLRKVVL

-469 ETGVASFSTA
+469 ETGVSAFSTA

-511 ERV
+511 ERA

>member
-1 MNDKQARPPLAILLV
+1 MAV
-16 AALAV
+16 VAV
-21 LLALIPFGYLLVR
+21 LLSLIPFGYLLVR
-34 VFGAGFESFLEILE
+34 VFGAGFESFVESIE
-48 ETRTLELMTSSLLL
+48 RTRTLELLANSLLL
-62 ALAVSVSA
+62 AIAVSLSA
-70 ILIGTFQAWIA
+70 MLIGTLQAWIA
-81 VRSNLPGRKVFA
+81 VRSNLPGRKAFA

-99 LAIPSYVAAYSWL
+99 LAIPSYVAAYSWV
-112 AVFPYLSGFF
+112 AVIPGFGGFF
-122 AAWLILTMGTAPLVY
+122 AAWLLLTVGTAPLVY

-167 KVTWPNIKGAA
+167 KVTWPNIKGATF
-178 YSGGLLSALYVLSD
+178 SGGLLSALYVLSD

-237 IESKSQR
+237 VESRSRGK
-244 DKPIGTVIANRL
+244 KPIGTVIANRL
-256 NRIDLQNYKTPLVA
+256 NRIDLRIWKLPLVA

-276 SVGLVVPMAS
+276 SVSLVVPLAS
-286 LIRWSIIGLPETDW
+286 LTRWSIVGLPDTDW
-300 AQVLEALFSSFYL
+300 QEVSEALFSSIYL
-313 SISGGLLTAMLGV
+313 SVSGGMLTALLAV
-326 ALAIVV
+326 AIALIV
-332 VRFRTPF
+332 VRFKTRLGF
-339 SKLLERS
+339 VLERS

-351 ATPGIVVALSLVF
+351 ATPGIVVALSLVY

-373 YQSLFLVLIAYVALF
+373 YQTLFLVLIAYVALF

-397 TPLRQSPISL
+397 IPLSQSPTSL

-416 TKFQTLRRVVL
+416 TKLQTLRRVVL

-469 ETGVASFSTA
+469 ETGVAAFSTA

-511 ERV
+511 ERA

>member
-1 MNDKQARPPLAILLV
+1 V
-16 AALAV
+16 AV
-21 LLALIPFGYLLVR
+21 LTVLFSLIPFGYLLVR
-34 VFGAGFESFLEILE
+34 VFGAGFDSFVELAEK
-48 ETRTLELMTSSLLL
+48 TRTLELLANSLLL
-62 ALAVSVSA
+62 ALAVSASA
-70 ILIGTFQAWIA
+70 MLIGTLQAWIA

-99 LAIPSYVAAYSWL
+99 LAIPSYVAAYSWV
-112 AVFPYLSGFF
+112 AVIPGFSGFF
-122 AAWLILTMGTAPLVY
+122 AAWLLLTVGTAPLVY

-167 KVTWPNIKGAA
+167 KVTWPNIKGATL
-178 YSGGLLSALYVLSD
+178 SGGLLSALYVLSD

-225 LILVAVTVLVLV
+225 LILVAVTVLVLIV
-237 IESKSQR
+237 ESRSRGK
-244 DKPIGTVIANRL
+244 KPIGTVIANRL
-256 NRIDLQNYKTPLVA
+256 NRIDLRIWKLPLVA
-270 LLAGIA
+270 LLTGIA
-276 SVGLVVPMAS
+276 SVSLVVPLAS
-286 LIRWSIIGLPETDW
+286 LTRWSIVGLPETNW
-300 AQVLEALFSSFYL
+300 QEVSEALFSSIYL
-313 SISGGLLTAMLGV
+313 SVSGGMLTALLAV
-326 ALAIVV
+326 AIALIV
-332 VRFRTPF
+332 VRFKTRLGF
-339 SKLLERS
+339 VLERS

-351 ATPGIVVALSLVF
+351 ATPGIVVALSLVY

-373 YQSLFLVLIAYVALF
+373 YQTLFLVLIAYVALF

-397 TPLRQSPISL
+397 IPLSQSPTSL

-416 TKFQTLRRVVL
+416 TKLQTLRRVVL

-469 ETGVASFSTA
+469 ETGVAAFSTA

-511 ERV
+511 ERA

>member
-1 MNDKQARPPLAILLV
+1 
-16 AALAV
+16 V
-21 LLALIPFGYLLVR
+21 LLAI
-34 VFGAGFESFLEILE
+34 
-48 ETRTLELMTSSLLL
+48 
-62 ALAVSVSA
+62 AVSLSA
-70 ILIGTFQAWIA
+70 MLIGTLQAWIA

-99 LAIPSYVAAYSWL
+99 LAIPSYVAAYSWV
-112 AVFPYLSGFF
+112 AVIPGFSGFF
-122 AAWLILTMGTAPLVY
+122 AAWLLLTVGTAPLVY

-167 KVTWPNIKGAA
+167 KVTWPNIKGATF
-178 YSGGLLSALYVLSD
+178 SGGLLSALYVLSD

-237 IESKSQR
+237 VESRSRGKKR
-244 DKPIGTVIANRL
+244 IGTVIANRL
-256 NRIDLQNYKTPLVA
+256 NRIDLRVWKLPLVA
-270 LLAGIA
+270 LLTGIA
-276 SVGLVVPMAS
+276 SVSLVVPLAS
-286 LIRWSIIGLPETDW
+286 LTRWSIVGLPDTDW
-300 AQVLEALFSSFYL
+300 QEVSEALFSSIYL
-313 SISGGLLTAMLGV
+313 SVSGGMLTALLAV
-326 ALAIVV
+326 AIALIV
-332 VRFRTPF
+332 VRFKTRLGF
-339 SKLLERS
+339 VLERS

-351 ATPGIVVALSLVF
+351 ATPGIVVALSLVY

-373 YQSLFLVLIAYVALF
+373 YQTLFLVLIAYVALF

-397 TPLRQSPISL
+397 IPLSQSPTSL

-416 TKFQTLRRVVL
+416 TKLQTLRRVVL

-469 ETGVASFSTA
+469 ETGVAAFSTA

>member
-1 MNDKQARPPLAILLV
+1 M
-16 AALAV
+16 
-21 LLALIPFGYLLVR
+21 
-34 VFGAGFESFLEILE
+34 
-48 ETRTLELMTSSLLL
+48 
-62 ALAVSVSA
+62 
-70 ILIGTFQAWIA
+70 LIGTLQAWIA

-99 LAIPSYVAAYSWL
+99 LAIPSYVAAYSWV
-112 AVFPYLSGFF
+112 AVIPGFSGFF
-122 AAWLILTMGTAPLVY
+122 AAWLLLTVGTAPLVY

-167 KVTWPNIKGAA
+167 KVTWPNIKGATL
-178 YSGGLLSALYVLSD
+178 SGGLLSALYVLSD

-237 IESKSQR
+237 VESRSR
-244 DKPIGTVIANRL
+244 GRKPIGTVIANRL
-256 NRIDLQNYKTPLVA
+256 NRIDLRIWKLPLVA

-276 SVGLVVPMAS
+276 SVSLVVPLAS
-286 LIRWSIIGLPETDW
+286 LTRWSIVGLPDTDW
-300 AQVLEALFSSFYL
+300 QEVSEALFSSIYL
-313 SISGGLLTAMLGV
+313 SVSGGMLTALLAV
-326 ALAIVV
+326 AIALVV
-332 VRFRTPF
+332 VRFKTRLGF
-339 SKLLERS
+339 VLERS

-351 ATPGIVVALSLVF
+351 ATPGIVVALSLVY

-373 YQSLFLVLIAYVALF
+373 YQTLFLVLIAYVALF

-397 TPLRQSPISL
+397 IPLSQSPTSL

-416 TKFQTLRRVVL
+416 TKLQTLRRVVL

-469 ETGVASFSTA
+469 ETGVAAFSTA

-511 ERV
+511 ERA